1 MEDQHQLRLY
11 YFAGRFDKSV
21 ESVLNGRN
29 AAMFINIECKK
40 RGWDLEFEEVDQVG
54 PVHDRTYTYSLTIG
68 PANSEDV
75 VVTCGIAKGK
85 REAKRRC
92 CEAMVLKVGFVS

>member
-1 MEDQHQLRLY
+1 
-11 YFAGRFDKSV
+11 
-21 ESVLNGRN
+21 
-29 AAMFINIECKK
+29 MFINIECKK

-92 CEAMVLKVGFVS
+92 CEAMVLKVSLVRKSKHSQPHV